1 MRPKKPERCASSAP
15 RRAAMSGRSD
25 SDTVP
30 AVSLRRT
37 RYWLSVGVQVNAR
50 RSEVNRETV
59 MVTARARKK
68 VPVTPVIE
76 MRGRKT
82 TIGVMVDPISGTV
95 NSRRALWMAWNRLR
109 SEEHTSELQSLA
121 YLVCRLLLE
130 K

>member
-1 MRPKKPERCASSAP
+1 
-15 RRAAMSGRSD
+15 MSGRSD

-59 MVTARARKK
+59 MVTASARKK

-95 NSRRALWMAWNRLR
+95 NSRRALWMAWNRLWPASR
-109 SEEHTSELQSLA
+109 CKTIFSRTTIASSMTRPTA
-121 YLVCRLLLE
+121 AARPPRVIRLKL
-130 K
+130 